1 MRDTCEAAPAQVSL
15 EAGVARRKRSLVA
28 VVSRRLVRSCHEL
41 EVCTQPR
48 QEDTAAVL
56 EAAPRRRRS
65 VGFSSTRDIKLLYCS
80 DPAITSDRRTQLLR
94 SRLCSESIFYECNSR
109 YNTLV

>member
-1 MRDTCEAAPAQVSL
+1 MKPNFAAPPLQVSL
-15 EAGVARRKRSLVA
+15 EAGVARRKRSLMA
-28 VVSRRLVRSCHEL
+28 VVSRRLIRSCHEL

-48 QEDTAAVL
+48 QEDT
-56 EAAPRRRRS
+56 EAAPRRRLS

-94 SRLCSESIFYECNSR
+94 RRLCSESLYFECNSL

>member
-1 MRDTCEAAPAQVSL
+1 MRDTCEVSL

-48 QEDTAAVL
+48 QEEDT

-94 SRLCSESIFYECNSR
+94 RRLCSESLYLECNSR

>member
-48 QEDTAAVL
+48 EEDT

-94 SRLCSESIFYECNSR
+94 RRLCSESFYLECNSR